1 MMIQE
6 LNCKNICFERQTKGG
21 SKRIILD
28 DVSAAFSSASITL
41 ISGATGA
48 GKSTLLH
55 ILAGML
61 RPLQGEV
68 LADSHAVSR
77 WNSNFRDRWRRAIGI
92 IFQHPKLLGGLT
104 VLENIILPMV
114 PHGIKFKEMRN
125 RGYSALE
132 RLQASHLVNDR
143 VAALSGGERQRVCAA
158 RALASR
164 PKLLIADEPTS
175 HQDPDGVLII
185 LNCLLEEKERGAIV
199 IVAAH
204 DSRLLQQESF
214 ADQHYRLQNGRL
226 EGVV

>member
-1 MMIQE
+1 MMNQE
-6 LNCKNICFERQTKGG
+6 LNCKNIRFERQTQGG

-28 DVSAAFSSASITL
+28 DVSAAFPSATVTL
-41 ISGATGA
+41 ITGATGA

-61 RPLQGEV
+61 RPLEGEV
-68 LADSHAVSR
+68 RADSQAVSR
-77 WNSNFRDRWRRAIGI
+77 WNSTFRDRWRGNIGI

-104 VLENIILPMV
+104 VLENIILPMI
-114 PHGIKFKEMRN
+114 PHGNNFKEMRN
-125 RGYSALE
+125 RGYAALE

-158 RALASR
+158 RALVSL

-175 HQDPDGVLII
+175 HQDPDGVVTI
-185 LNCLLEEKERGAIV
+185 LNCLLEEKKRGAIV

-204 DSRLLQQESF
+204 DARLLQQESF
-214 ADQHYRLQNGRL
+214 ADQHYRLHNGRL
-226 EGVV
+226 EGGV